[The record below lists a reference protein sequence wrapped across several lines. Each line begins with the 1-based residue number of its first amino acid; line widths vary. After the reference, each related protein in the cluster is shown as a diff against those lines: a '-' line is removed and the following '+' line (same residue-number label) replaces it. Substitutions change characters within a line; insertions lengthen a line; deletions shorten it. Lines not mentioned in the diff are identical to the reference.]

1 MEIELTKVDS
11 STHQR
16 KIVLDRLPVMIGQG
30 PESSVR
36 LDDHWVSRHHCE
48 INSVRGTLVVRDL
61 GSVLGTFVNG
71 LNVTTALLMPGDKLT
86 VGITSFMV
94 DYERRHAGRSAS
106 PRSRAARPLEPEVA
120 QPASDVPA
128 PAEAAP
134 AEAAPR
140 RSQRRFFRRLW
151 ARLFSIVGRKRA
163 AQA

>member
-1 MEIELTKVDS
+1 MEIELTEVDS

-16 KIVLDRLPVMIGQG
+16 KIVLDKLPVMIGQG

-48 INSVRGTLVVRDL
+48 INAVRGTLVVRDL
-61 GSVLGTFVNG
+61 GSMLGTFVNG

-94 DYERRHAGRSAS
+94 DYERRHAKRSAS
-106 PRSRAARPLEPEVA
+106 LAVPARPPEPEVRR
-120 QPASDVPA
+120 PASDA
-128 PAEAAP
+128 PQP

-140 RSQRRFFRRLW
+140 RGGR
-151 ARLFSIVGRKRA
+151 RLFSRWLARALSPFGRKRA
-163 AQA
+163 TQG

>member
-1 MEIELTKVDS
+1 MEIELTEVDS

-16 KIVLDRLPVMIGQG
+16 KIVLDRLPAMIGQG

-48 INSVRGTLVVRDL
+48 INAIRGTLVVRDL

-94 DYERRHAGRSAS
+94 DYERRHAKRSAS
-106 PRSRAARPLEPEVA
+106 DPAALARAPEREVSP
-120 QPASDVPA
+120 PASDA
-128 PAEAAP
+128 PQP

-140 RSQRRFFRRLW
+140 GNARPFFRRLL
-151 ARLFSIVGRKRA
+151 ARALSPLGRKRA
-163 AQA
+163 TQG